1 MTNADYSRLSL
12 AGVSSGLQDV
22 AHQTQTT
29 FGPLNAR
36 QLNWRPDGTRWSV
49 AQCVEHLLT
58 SGSQIRQAAEDALSG
73 GRSRTIWQRLPILP
87 RVAGRLLIRSLAPEA
102 TRKLAAPA
110 AAQPA
115 GDISADVI
123 RRFVEQH
130 GQLVQWVNA
139 LDEEHAARVI
149 MTSPYVDFVTYS
161 VLDACRILIAHDR
174 RHFEQ
179 ARQVMASPG
188 FSLTLRIS

>member
-1 MTNADYSRLSL
+1 MSEAGGYTKLSL
-12 AGVSSGLQDV
+12 AEVSAGLQGVSR
-22 AHQTQTT
+22 QTEAT
-29 FGPLNAR
+29 FGALSGA
-36 QLNWRPDGTRWSV
+36 QLNWRPDATRWSV

-58 SGSQIRQAAEDALSG
+58 SGNQIRRAAEDALSG
-73 GRSRTIWQRLPILP
+73 GRPRTVWERLPILP
-87 RVAGRLLIRSLAPEA
+87 RVGGRLLIRSLAPEA
-102 TRKLAAPA
+102 ARTLAAPA

-115 GDISADVI
+115 SDISADVV

-130 GQLVQWVNA
+130 DQLIAWVNA

-149 MTSPYVDFVTYS
+149 MTSPYVDVVTYS

-179 ARQVMASPG
+179 ARQAMASPG
-188 FSLTLRIS
+188 FPL